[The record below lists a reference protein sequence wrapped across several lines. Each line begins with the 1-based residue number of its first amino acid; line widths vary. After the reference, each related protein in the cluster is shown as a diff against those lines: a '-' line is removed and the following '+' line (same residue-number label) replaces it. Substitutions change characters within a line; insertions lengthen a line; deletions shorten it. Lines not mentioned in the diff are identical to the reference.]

1 MLLLLNK
8 PEKIITP
15 KYAENPPRPK
25 TAAAAFTDVTLV
37 EKDEQPPAAHRVIL
51 RAGRP

>member
-1 MLLLLNK
+1 MLRIRSKLRK
-8 PEKIITP
+8 SGA
-15 KYAENPPRPK
+15 YWGHC
-25 TAAAAFTDVTLV
+25 VTLV